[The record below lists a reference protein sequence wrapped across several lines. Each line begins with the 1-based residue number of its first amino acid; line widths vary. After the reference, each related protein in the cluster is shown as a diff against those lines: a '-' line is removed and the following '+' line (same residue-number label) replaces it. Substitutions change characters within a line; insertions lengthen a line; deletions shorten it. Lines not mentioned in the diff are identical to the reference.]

1 MLAPVIIFLGLMA
14 NRGQHKSGGHSGH
27 ARAPMP
33 WFVLGFIAL
42 VGVNSIVTIPAEA
55 KGILVAVTTFMLT
68 MALAAMGL
76 ETDIGKLRAKWVR
89 PLALGAAA
97 FIFIAAFSLVLVK
110 LTTT

>member
-1 MLAPVIIFLGLMA
+1 
-14 NRGQHKSGGHSGH
+14 
-27 ARAPMP
+27 MP

-55 KGILVAVTTFMLT
+55 KGILVAVTTFLLT

-76 ETDIGKLRAKWVR
+76 ETDIGKLRAKGMR